1 MLNSSFTGK
10 SGLYARGFLPT
21 SALVLLS
28 LSFLIYSAFI
38 MYFRVVNILYLFVSC
53 LQAAVCRCSQPLS
66 GFSARCLEDEHMLQA
81 ISKANHNSRYIYV
94 MDTRPKVEYHNCFT
108 FMHLADTFIQSDFRC
123 IQAICFFISMRV
135 PWESNP

>member
-38 MYFRVVNILYLFVSC
+38 MYFRVVNIYICLCHVSRRQC
-53 LQAAVCRCSQPLS
+53 VGAVSLS
-66 GFSARCLEDEHMLQA
+66 LASALD
-81 ISKANHNSRYIYV
+81 V
-94 MDTRPKVEYHNCFT
+94 
-108 FMHLADTFIQSDFRC
+108 
-123 IQAICFFISMRV
+123 
-135 PWESNP
+135 